1 MAHAAWKWMVVAVG
15 VGVGVLACSDD
26 DEGGGG
32 GGGDGG
38 PITFD
43 AGVNRVRPG
52 FGEDPGQPVGKTFVF
67 PPGVELAG
75 VPYGASDATK
85 DCGNGVAPIG
95 TGPAVLVCVPLRN
108 TTGGPVQLTF
118 EPGLVVLNTAPSRIQ
133 NGMLIDREPITVPPT
148 GMGPGGVDAGS
159 DGGSEEEVFLLPLHM
174 YCLNEARGPSEQGGT
189 FELGPVSSDPDIQE
203 LLRLIENK
211 RIENEDDADVVQ
223 DALYS
228 ITEYNG
234 LTDDDRKAIAALK
247 NR

>member
-15 VGVGVLACSDD
+15 VGAGVLACSDD
-26 DEGGGG
+26 DDGGGG

-38 PITFD
+38 FTFD
-43 AGVNRVRPG
+43 AGVNLVRPG
-52 FGEDPGQPVGKTFVF
+52 FGEDPGRPVGKTFVF

-108 TTGGPVQLTF
+108 TTGSPVEVTF

-133 NGMLIDREPITVPPT
+133 NGMLIGREPITVPPT
-148 GMGPGGVDAGS
+148 GTGPGGVDAGT
-159 DGGSEEEVFLLPLHM
+159 DGGSEEEVFLVPLHM
-174 YCLNEARGPSEQGGT
+174 YCLNEARGPSEEGGT
-189 FELGPVSSDPDIQE
+189 FELGPVSTDPDIVR
-203 LLRLIENK
+203 LLQLLENK
-211 RIENEDDADVVQ
+211 VIANEDDADVVQ

-234 LTDDDRKAIAALK
+234 LTAEDLAAINGLR